1 MMMKSLNIKIGLIVS
16 FVILFTACDTI
27 DYEDTNVNPNGPT
40 AAVTSQLLTNALV
53 SMTDILVDETPILY
67 MQHITQGQ
75 YPGASRYN
83 ILYQSYDS
91 WYTGPLTDL
100 NEIIALNS
108 DPDTAAEAITY
119 GDNEN
124 QIAVAKIVRAY
135 YLHYMTDKWGALP
148 WSEAFLG
155 IDNPQPSFDTQEA
168 IYDYLFAEI
177 EEAISMVN
185 IGETGPTGDYFLG
198 GDMDAWVTFA
208 NNLKMVMALRISDVK
223 PGLAQTKFEEAVD
236 SGRLITSN
244 SDNIEYNYGTDDASD
259 SPWMDNFR
267 TREDYILSRTMVE
280 YLREN
285 LDPRLFEYAEEARDS
300 VSPVT
305 NFPGGIDAGYV
316 GAPNGKVNG
325 NVPSYSFIRSEIIY
339 EPDFPSPIF
348 TAAQVNLSLAEA
360 AAKGWDV
367 GGGTAASYYEAG
379 VEASM
384 EYWGVDAADIADYI
398 AAHPYTGIEDIAYE
412 KWVALYL
419 NGPEAWAEWR
429 RLDAPYLEPSEYASE
444 PTIPV
449 RMAYDPSIADNNEAN
464 YNAMIGFQGA
474 DSNYTKLWWDVN

>member
-1 MMMKSLNIKIGLIVS
+1 MMKSLNIKIGLIAS
-16 FVILFTACDTI
+16 FMVLFTACETI

-40 AAVTSQLLTNALV
+40 AAVTSQLLTNAMV
-53 SMTDILVDETPILY
+53 SMTTILVDETPILY

-83 ILYQSYDS
+83 ILNQSYDG

-100 NEIIALNS
+100 NRIIELNT
-108 DPDTAAEAITY
+108 DEATADDAISY
-119 GDNEN
+119 GSNAN

-148 WSEAFLG
+148 WSEAFGG
-155 IDNPQPSFDTQEA
+155 IENPQPVFDTQESL
-168 IYDYLFAEI
+168 YNYMFDEI
-177 EEAISMVN
+177 DEAVSMAQM
-185 IGETGPTGDYFLG
+185 GQPGPTGDYLFG
-198 GDMDAWVTFA
+198 GDMDTWVTFA
-208 NNLKMVMALRISDVK
+208 ANMKMTMALRLSDVA
-223 PGLAQTKFEEAVD
+223 PGLAQTKFEEAVAT
-236 SGRLITSN
+236 GRLITDN
-244 SDNIEYNYGTDDASD
+244 SDNIEYTYGQDDASD

-280 YLREN
+280 YLRDN
-285 LDPRLFEYAEEARDS
+285 QDPRLFEYAEEARDS

-305 NFPGGIDAGYV
+305 NFPGDIDAGYV
-316 GAPNGKVNG
+316 GAPNGQVNG

-339 EPDFPSPIF
+339 TPDYPTPIF
-348 TAAQVNLSLAEA
+348 TAAQVYLSLAEA
-360 AAKGWDV
+360 AGKGWNV
-367 GGGTAASYYEAG
+367 GGGTAASLYEDG

-384 EYWGVDAADIADYI
+384 EYWGVDATGITDYI

-429 RLDAPYLEPSEYASE
+429 RLDAPYLEPSAFASD
-444 PTIPV
+444 PRIPV

-464 YNAMIGFQGA
+464 YNAVIGSQGP
-474 DSNYTKLWWDVN
+474 DNNYTKLWWDVN